1 LTGPLDTGVVLFGL
15 PLSAGNAYLARAF
28 ETWIHADDIRGALG
42 RQPRPPA
49 PEHLT
54 PLADLHVRLL
64 PTALAISG
72 PARPGRSANIRPPG
86 PGGPSW
92 HTRMA
97 PGDPPGPPDVTIT
110 ADILAYCQ
118 AAGSRR
124 DPATV
129 PQSVTGDPA
138 LAEDLL
144 AVLTT
149 FSDD

>member
-1 LTGPLDTGVVLFGL
+1 VRFGP
-15 PLSAGNAYLARAF
+15 PPSAGNASLARAF

-49 PEHLT
+49 PEHLA

-72 PARPGRSANIRPPG
+72 RARPGRSASVRLTG
-86 PGGPSW
+86 PGGSTW
-92 HTRMA
+92 HIPMTPDEPMG
-97 PGDPPGPPDVTIT
+97 PGKPTGPPDVTLT
-110 ADILAYCQ
+110 ADILAYSH

-144 AVLTT
+144 AALNA